1 MMFCVDNEI
10 EKIIKN
16 EDISYIRYV
25 DDFTFFSNSKER
37 LEEFIDLTQKI
48 LNKYK
53 LRINHSKTE
62 IMESVLYNNSVDFKQ
77 IDFDF
82 NSLGNIWETTD
93 EINHLKKIFKNYLET
108 NNLTECKI
116 LLTKIRRKISDLFLE
131 RSSNIF
137 EASNDSFFEKE
148 RFMKIENMDYIINY
162 LLQLIFYS
170 PVIAVNCYKLIAI
183 IIEYYKVEDMDYV
196 KLVNCLCKKTHL
208 INNRYN
214 DTIVQIW
221 HYYILNQYNNVK
233 D

>member
-1 MMFCVDNEI
+1 MD
-10 EKIIKN
+10 
-16 EDISYIRYV
+16 S
-25 DDFTFFSNSKER
+25 
-37 LEEFIDLTQKI
+37 L
-48 LNKYK
+48 
-53 LRINHSKTE
+53 
-62 IMESVLYNNSVDFKQ
+62 LYNNSVDFKQ

-221 HYYILNQYNNVK
+221 HYYILN
-233 D
+233 